1 MTVIRE
7 NHFSMLV
14 CLMSLEDGAADRSAL
29 QLAKLFGS
37 RCRALLIED
46 QDRTTVSSA
55 EHSLSTGTERRT
67 RNLTYLGQEM
77 GLTID
82 VDVSGLS
89 PGVQRIRAQPE
100 HAMTILMQ
108 PAHPLLRQT
117 HTFQSVKIAAAEA
130 PGATLYAPPS
140 HGLERG
146 DILVLSNQAESSALN
161 LAKQLSDDTQRGVE
175 RFNVEAAPPASL
187 ISLVKALT
195 LRMSHDAHALF
206 VMLQGEFLQDASAY
220 SSRAAGRET
229 PILVVEAMADNAG

>member
-1 MTVIRE
+1 MTAIHE

-14 CLMSLEDGAADRSAL
+14 CLLSFEDGATDRSAL

-46 QDRTTVSSA
+46 QDRTIISTP
-55 EHSLSTGTERRT
+55 EHSLDTGTERRR

-117 HTFQSVKIAAAEA
+117 HTFQTVKTAAAEA

-161 LAKQLSDDTQRGVE
+161 LAKQLSDNTKRGVE
-175 RFNVEAAPPASL
+175 RFHVEAAPPASL
-187 ISLVKALT
+187 VSLVKALT
-195 LRMSHDAHALF
+195 LRMSHDAPALI
-206 VMLQGEFLQDASAY
+206 VMLQGEFLQGASAY
-220 SSRAAGRET
+220 SSLAARLDT
-229 PILVVEAMADNAG
+229 PILVVEPNAAHKE